1 MTTSDREECGGPQIA
16 WDGLEGRITFGESGQ
31 ALRSFTAATCETARK
46 AKTVLVF
53 ESIVGAVLI
62 RNIDAPI
69 TH

>member
-1 MTTSDREECGGPQIA
+1 M
-16 WDGLEGRITFGESGQ
+16 
-31 ALRSFTAATCETARK
+31 ALRSPGTVWRVESPSVNRVKPSDLSTAATCETARK